1 MVTNPKGNHMEI
13 LNDLIS
19 ALTEN
24 CKIQEIHTCI
34 HWTAVISRGCGLS
47 STFQDSRIPHVP
59 VRDAG
64 KLTQKTALEVVEY
77 ARSDNLLEASIGMA
91 ALNSLIEIDEESCV
105 ELNAFE
111 ILAEKGRGKNVC
123 VVGHFPFIPRLRKS
137 AGRLWVMEK
146 RPQEGDLS
154 AEEAKNILPLAD
166 VVAITG
172 TSFINHTVDELL
184 NLCRKS
190 FVVMVGATSPLSPVL
205 FDYGVDMI
213 AGSKV
218 VDPQKAIQCIS
229 EGATFK
235 QIKGIKHLI
244 MKK

>member
-1 MVTNPKGNHMEI
+1 MKI
-13 LNDLIS
+13 LNDIIS
-19 ALTEN
+19 TVTEDS
-24 CKIQEIHTCI
+24 KIQEVHTCI
-34 HWTAVISRGCGLS
+34 HWTAVVSRGCGLS
-47 STFQDSRIPHVP
+47 STFQDDRIPHVP

-64 KLTQKTALEVVEY
+64 ELAQKTALEVVEY

-91 ALNSLIEIDEESCV
+91 ALNSLIEIDEDRCV

-111 ILAEKGRGKNVC
+111 ILAEKGKGKNVC
-123 VVGHFPFIPRLRKS
+123 VVGHFPFIPRMRKL
-137 AGRLWVMEK
+137 ANRLWVIEK

-154 AEEAKNILPLAD
+154 AEEAENVLPLAD

-184 NLCRKS
+184 SLCRKS

-218 VDPQKAIQCIS
+218 VDSQKAIRCIS

-244 MKK
+244 MKKW

>member
-1 MVTNPKGNHMEI
+1 MKI
-13 LNDLIS
+13 LNDIIS
-19 ALTEN
+19 AVSVD
-24 CKIQEIHTCI
+24 CKIREIHTCI
-34 HWTAVISRGCGLS
+34 HWTAVVSSGCGLS
-47 STFQDSRIPHVP
+47 STFKNDRIPHVS

-64 KLTQKTALEVVEY
+64 KLTQKSVLEVVEY

-91 ALNSLIEIDEESCV
+91 ALNSLIEIDEDRCV

-111 ILAEKGRGKNVC
+111 VLAEKGRGKNVC
-123 VVGHFPFIPRLRKS
+123 VVGHFPFIPRMRKL
-137 AGRLWVMEK
+137 ANRLWVIEK
-146 RPQEGDLS
+146 KPQEGDLS
-154 AEEAKNILPLAD
+154 AEDAENILPMAD

-184 NLCRKS
+184 SLCRRS

>member
-1 MVTNPKGNHMEI
+1 MKILDDIISTITEDHMI
-13 LNDLIS
+13 R
-19 ALTEN
+19 
-24 CKIQEIHTCI
+24 EIHACV
-34 HWTAVISRGCGLS
+34 HWTAVVSKNCGLS
-47 STFQDSRIPHVP
+47 STFRDERVPHVP
-59 VRDAG
+59 VKDAG
-64 KLTQKTALEVVEY
+64 GLTRKTALEMVEY

-91 ALNSLIEIDEESCV
+91 TLNSLIEIDEQHCV

-111 ILAEKGRGKNVC
+111 VLAEKGRGKNVC
-123 VVGHFPFIPRLRKS
+123 VVGHFPFIPKVREL
-137 AGRLWVMEK
+137 AGRLWVLEK

-154 AEEAKNILPLAD
+154 AEEAKNVLPLAD

-184 NLCRKS
+184 SLCRKS

-218 VDPQKAIQCIS
+218 VDPQRAIHCIS
-229 EGATFK
+229 EGAIFR
-235 QIKGIKHLI
+235 QIKGIKHVV

>member
-1 MVTNPKGNHMEI
+1 MEI
-13 LNDLIS
+13 LNDIIS
-19 ALTEN
+19 TVTEDS
-24 CKIQEIHTCI
+24 KIQEIHTCI
-34 HWTAVISRGCGLS
+34 HWTAVASRGCGLS
-47 STFQDSRIPHVP
+47 STFQDDCIPHVP
-59 VRDAG
+59 VKDVG
-64 KLTQKTALEVVEY
+64 KLAQKTALEVMEY

-91 ALNSLIEIDEESCV
+91 ALNSLIEIDEQRCV

-111 ILAEKGRGKNVC
+111 ILAEKGKGKNVC
-123 VVGHFPFIPRLRKS
+123 VVGHFPFIPRMRKL
-137 AGRLWVMEK
+137 ANRLWVMEK

-154 AEEAKNILPLAD
+154 AEEAENVLPMAD

-184 NLCRKS
+184 SLCRKS

>member
-1 MVTNPKGNHMEI
+1 
-13 LNDLIS
+13 
-19 ALTEN
+19 
-24 CKIQEIHTCI
+24 
-34 HWTAVISRGCGLS
+34 
-47 STFQDSRIPHVP
+47 
-59 VRDAG
+59 
-64 KLTQKTALEVVEY
+64 VVEY

-91 ALNSLIEIDEESCV
+91 ALNSLIEIDEDRCV

-111 ILAEKGRGKNVC
+111 ILAEKGEGKNVC
-123 VVGHFPFIPRLRKS
+123 VVGHFPFIPRMRKL
-137 AGRLWVMEK
+137 ANRLWVIEK

-154 AEEAKNILPLAD
+154 EEEAENVLPMAD

-172 TSFINHTVDELL
+172 TSLINHTVDELL
-184 NLCRKS
+184 SLCRKS

-218 VDPQKAIQCIS
+218 VDPQKAIQYIN

>member
-1 MVTNPKGNHMEI
+1 MKI
-13 LNDLIS
+13 LNDIIS
-19 ALTEN
+19 GVTEDYR
-24 CKIQEIHTCI
+24 IHEIHTCI
-34 HWTAVISRGCGLS
+34 HWTAVVSKNCGLS
-47 STFQDSRIPHVP
+47 STFQDDRIPHVP

-91 ALNSLIEIDEESCV
+91 ALNSLIEMDEERCV

-111 ILAEKGRGKNVC
+111 ILAEKGKGKNVC

-137 AGRLWVMEK
+137 AARLWVMEK

-154 AEEAKNILPLAD
+154 AEEAENVLPLAD

-172 TSFINHTVDELL
+172 TSFINHTVDKLL
-184 NLCRKS
+184 SLCRKS
-190 FVVMVGATSPLSPVL
+190 FVMMVGATSPLSPVL

-218 VDPQKAIQCIS
+218 VDPQRAIHCIS

>member
-1 MVTNPKGNHMEI
+1 MEI
-13 LNDLIS
+13 LNDIIS
-19 ALTEN
+19 TVTEDS
-24 CKIQEIHTCI
+24 KIREVHTCI
-34 HWTAVISRGCGLS
+34 HWTAVASRGCGLS
-47 STFQDSRIPHVP
+47 STFLDDRIPHVP
-59 VRDAG
+59 VKDVG
-64 KLTQKTALEVVEY
+64 KLAQKTALEVVEY

-91 ALNSLIEIDEESCV
+91 ALNSLIEIDEDRCV

-111 ILAEKGRGKNVC
+111 ILAEKGKGKNVC
-123 VVGHFPFIPRLRKS
+123 VVGHFPFIPRMRKL
-137 AGRLWVMEK
+137 ANRLWVLEK
-146 RPQEGDLS
+146 RPQEEDLA
-154 AEEAKNILPLAD
+154 AEEAENVLPMAD

-184 NLCRKS
+184 SLCRKS

-244 MKK
+244 MT

>member
-1 MVTNPKGNHMEI
+1 MKILDDIISTITEDHMI
-13 LNDLIS
+13 R
-19 ALTEN
+19 
-24 CKIQEIHTCI
+24 EIHACV
-34 HWTAVISRGCGLS
+34 HWTAVVSKNCGLS
-47 STFQDSRIPHVP
+47 STFRDERVPHVP
-59 VRDAG
+59 VKDAG
-64 KLTQKTALEVVEY
+64 ELTRKTALEIVEY

-91 ALNSLIEIDEESCV
+91 ALNSLIEIDEQHCV

-111 ILAEKGRGKNVC
+111 VLAEKGRGKNVC
-123 VVGHFPFIPRLRKS
+123 VVGHFPFIPKVREL
-137 AGRLWVMEK
+137 AGRLWVLEK

-154 AEEAKNILPLAD
+154 AEEAENVLPLAD

-184 NLCRKS
+184 SLCRKS

-218 VDPQKAIQCIS
+218 VDPQRAIHCIS
-229 EGATFK
+229 EGAIFR
-235 QIKGIKHLI
+235 QIKGIKHVV